1 MFVPMAMVSNTHA
14 IWLIQKWPSTVG
26 TLFSSQRERPSRLSA
41 ASTKQRPRHLTH
53 RPCASE
59 CKTSERA
66 CRRQSTGAPNIWQ
79 NCCGATSKDGL
90 TESRPPESLD
100 SETRRPAGKSA
111 ASVSPAPPR
120 LLRARRQRPRHRTPE
135 QRDELAAF

>member
-1 MFVPMAMVSNTHA
+1 
-14 IWLIQKWPSTVG
+14 QKWPSTVG

-41 ASTKQRPRHLTH
+41 ASTKRRSRHLTH

-66 CRRQSTGAPNIWQ
+66 CRRQSTGAPNTWQ

-90 TESRPPESLD
+90 TESRQPEPPD
-100 SETRRPAGKSA
+100 SEPRRPAGKSA
-111 ASVSPAPPR
+111 ASVPPAPPGCCTPAASGHAAAAQPRSDMNSRR
-120 LLRARRQRPRHRTPE
+120 LMGFPQG
-135 QRDELAAF
+135 QG